1 VSLEYFKKQATLLV
15 RWHRE
20 RNYSVGGRIRQLS
33 RYEDL
38 TDTEALALPFL
49 LNEAQEIIAL
59 EQGYN
64 SWAELKQRL
73 KKALKTTRRAPA
85 ALKLTKAM
93 PVLYVSDVQA
103 AADFY
108 RDKLGFTIDF
118 LHGHPAFYGS
128 VSRDEARIHLR
139 FVHQPMYVAGL
150 REKERVDCCFS
161 VGRQRQGTVRGIS
174 NSQSPLC
181 SPPEE
186 RAVGPILIH
195 RLGPGRERS
204 LLRRMS
210 YSRKVAA
217 LGVRADRDASALIAT
232 TPLIAGNRS
241 RLQNHLPEARFH
253 GLNFRV
259 ATIHPGK

>member
-1 VSLEYFKKQATLLV
+1 MSLENFKKQAKLLV

-38 TDTEALALPFL
+38 TDTEALALPFP

-59 EQGYN
+59 EQGCN
-64 SWAELKQRL
+64 SWTELKQGL
-73 KKALKTTRRAPA
+73 KKAPKTIRRAPA

-118 LHGHPAFYGS
+118 LHGQPAFYAS
-128 VSRDEARIHLR
+128 VSRDEACIHLR

-150 REKERVDCCFS
+150 REKEQVIAAFLS
-161 VGRQRQGTVRGIS
+161 VANVKGLFAEYQTRKV
-174 NSQSPLC
+174 PF
-181 SPPEE
+181 
-186 RAVGPILIH
+186 VH
-195 RLGPGRERS
+195 RLKKEPWGQSSFIVSDPDGN
-204 LLRRMS
+204 
-210 YSRKVAA
+210 A
-217 LGVRADRDASALIAT
+217 LSF
-232 TPLIAGNRS
+232 AG
-241 RLQNHLPEARFH
+241 
-253 GLNFRV
+253 
-259 ATIHPGK
+259 